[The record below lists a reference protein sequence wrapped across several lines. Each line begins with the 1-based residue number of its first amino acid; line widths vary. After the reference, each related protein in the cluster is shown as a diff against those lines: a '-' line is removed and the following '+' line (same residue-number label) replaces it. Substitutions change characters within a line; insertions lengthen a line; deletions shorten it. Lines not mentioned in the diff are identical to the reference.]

1 MSASERYTAILKIYT
16 EELEHPTL
24 RQDSEEYQTLLT
36 STIQDLLSLKTI
48 VYGKLALFSNNETLD
63 DISTNSLKFLSID
76 YYLGTMCSKKQATA
90 KQVGDP
96 SSKNRM
102 KVKFLEKSVQIIMQ
116 FLTML
121 QDYEILDTMLARKI
135 DSFADAFKPKLEELY
150 FQPSNSTDLS
160 GAEMKRQQK
169 IEMFQQTKMIN
180 NKLKELESRLK
191 NKGDEDMDGQDNK
204 DDELLRSLYV
214 QKLKSLSY
222 QSFNEIEQILY
233 ESELLNN
240 FLQRAPNMEELDG
253 NNATKDQPDS
263 TGFTDKLETLNKPL
277 LSKTGK
283 ILRNFTLIDQKT
295 QLQNKVRGYGQYG
308 PTMSVEEFLEKE
320 WEEGRVLQGGENDT
334 AEHKEDEDNERWQ
347 DEQTYKAREWDE
359 FTEANPRGSGNTINR
374 G

>member
-263 TGFTDKLETLNKPL
+263 TGFTDKL
-277 LSKTGK
+277 
-283 ILRNFTLIDQKT
+283 
-295 QLQNKVRGYGQYG
+295 
-308 PTMSVEEFLEKE
+308 
-320 WEEGRVLQGGENDT
+320 
-334 AEHKEDEDNERWQ
+334 A
-347 DEQTYKAREWDE
+347 
-359 FTEANPRGSGNTINR
+359 
-374 G
+374 